1 MPFIHTWLFVGGAAA
16 ASVPVII
23 HLLNRT
29 RFRVI
34 EWGAMRFI
42 HESMR
47 KNRRRIQLEELLL
60 LALRCLAIFLLAVA
74 VGRLVGCS
82 DRAAG
87 LVGSARQTTHV
98 FVLDDSV
105 SMGQKLADST
115 SFRRA
120 TGELAEMIQEVPD
133 GDRVAVLLTSRPRAS
148 KAVFGMDSLKN
159 APDLGERIR
168 GLALSDTRGQLDAAL
183 DTALQWFEKADTDK
197 KLHVLSDFRAVD
209 YADAD
214 RAANLRTKLKALAK
228 LDVDIALL
236 NYGADPA
243 ANLTV
248 DRVRVVD
255 GLTIAGSEFRVQA
268 RVRNNGPA
276 AMQNV
281 AVAFTVRDEDETEAR
296 LPVQPIASIEPGQTR
311 VVQAICE
318 LARTGYAAVDAELP
332 GDSLA
337 GDNGGHLAL
346 HIRKARQVLIVDG
359 EPNPSDA
366 QYNESYSLRAAVVP
380 RDDGSYGSLAKVVSP
395 DALAEE
401 NLNNYELVI
410 LANVGDLP
418 AQSSSPVGPAPL
430 KALEGY
436 VRSGGGLLIFTG
448 DRINPT
454 FYNGP
459 FYDGGA
465 GLCPLKI
472 LPPVV
477 DSSRREFV
485 RLLKSSIAND
495 PVMRSYQGKL
505 SEFTQFVRFY
515 GYTPSEPAPPAV
527 SGTVGPVRVLARF
540 DNQDSNPVRAPAV
553 ATRAYGKGRVMMIC
567 TAADTEWSDWPKDYT
582 YTPFIQDVIAWLSR
596 PSGQDAAE
604 PVGEPIRFPLAADMI
619 AAKAR
624 LQAPRDDVPVTL
636 TPQGNVAE
644 RVLSYT
650 DTHKAGIYRLF
661 LTLPDEKRT
670 VMFARNIDPIEGRL
684 DRAGELK
691 LREWL
696 GVDFAYRDRLA
707 PPAAAAAVT
716 TETSEYW
723 KAALAAMLVVLA
735 AEVFLGQR
743 FGHYHRG

>member
-448 DRINPT
+448 GPAPLKALEGYVRSGGGLLIFTGDRINPT

-477 DSSRREFV
+477 DGSRREFV

-515 GYTPSEPAPPAV
+515 GSSSRSSCGSTGTPPPSRRRRRCRAPSGPCASWRGSTTRTATPSGPPR
-527 SGTVGPVRVLARF
+527 SPRGP
-540 DNQDSNPVRAPAV
+540 
-553 ATRAYGKGRVMMIC
+553 
-567 TAADTEWSDWPKDYT
+567 TA
-582 YTPFIQDVIAWLSR
+582 
-596 PSGQDAAE
+596 
-604 PVGEPIRFPLAADMI
+604 
-619 AAKAR
+619 
-624 LQAPRDDVPVTL
+624 
-636 TPQGNVAE
+636 
-644 RVLSYT
+644 
-650 DTHKAGIYRLF
+650 
-661 LTLPDEKRT
+661 
-670 VMFARNIDPIEGRL
+670 
-684 DRAGELK
+684 RAG
-691 LREWL
+691 
-696 GVDFAYRDRLA
+696 
-707 PPAAAAAVT
+707 
-716 TETSEYW
+716 S
-723 KAALAAMLVVLA
+723 
-735 AEVFLGQR
+735 
-743 FGHYHRG
+743 